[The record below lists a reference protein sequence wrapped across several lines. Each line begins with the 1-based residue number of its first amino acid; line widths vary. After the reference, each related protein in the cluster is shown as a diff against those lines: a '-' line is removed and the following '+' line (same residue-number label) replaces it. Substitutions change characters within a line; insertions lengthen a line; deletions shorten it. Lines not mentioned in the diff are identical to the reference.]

1 LLVLALFTGGV
12 GWGGVEVEG
21 GCRCRA
27 VRERAPLWTEA
38 FARRG
43 REGTAPTKFWQD
55 LAAIAAAENPCP
67 STILHVFTENPCP
80 KSERKTKRCSQKKN
94 ERRSDMIFRPTPP
107 PGGWS
112 QSWAACLHRIGVNTE
127 VPEGKSALKDGM
139 HRKGGPFRS
148 SRTHKLIGWTRISSF
163 SATTLL

>member
-1 LLVLALFTGGV
+1 
-12 GWGGVEVEG
+12 
-21 GCRCRA
+21 
-27 VRERAPLWTEA
+27 
-38 FARRG
+38 
-43 REGTAPTKFWQD
+43 
-55 LAAIAAAENPCP
+55 
-67 STILHVFTENPCP
+67 
-80 KSERKTKRCSQKKN
+80 
-94 ERRSDMIFRPTPP
+94 MIFRPTPP

-163 SATTLL
+163 SATTLTVVEPLAKEKKKIRVQPYRL

>member
-1 LLVLALFTGGV
+1 MSLLCLPV
-12 GWGGVEVEG
+12 GWGGVEWRWKED
-21 GCRCRA
+21 A
-27 VRERAPLWTEA
+27 VAVPFE
-38 FARRG
+38 
-43 REGTAPTKFWQD
+43 
-55 LAAIAAAENPCP
+55 
-67 STILHVFTENPCP
+67 
-80 KSERKTKRCSQKKN
+80 SERLFGRRRSHGAGGKEQHQRNSGKIWQRSQLPKIRAHQLFYTFSQKIRVRSPNERRSDVLKKKN

-127 VPEGKSALKDGM
+127 VPEGKSSLKDGM